1 MGCAGGGGGGGGG
14 AKARARVRGLTH
26 AWVTTVAICKICETL
41 ACMEQYITHK
51 HNRTSSNEYPTS
63 SVTVLLCMYM

>member
-1 MGCAGGGGGGGGG
+1 MGCAGEGR

-26 AWVTTVAICKICETL
+26 AWVTTVAICTFLKICETL

-63 SVTVLLCMYM
+63 SVTVLLYMYM